1 MQITDQ
7 LTIRRFVGGPMLTAS
22 YTLICPGIESV
33 LIDAPRDAWRGGM
46 QAAEDLGAPVGRLI
60 ATHGHWD
67 HITDA
72 SLIRDIGIPLLAHPE
87 DLELCANPMGQRAG
101 LPVIIQPVPI
111 DEYLSDGQRLD
122 FAGQELQILHTPG
135 HSRGSICIWLPDND
149 ILFTGD
155 TILKGGAGYLERP
168 ESDATSLATSV
179 LRIAALPERTIL
191 FPGHGGPTRLG
202 DERWLMD
209 VTGPEELVALWQSG
223 SDRWPPRS

>member
-7 LTIRRFVGGPMLTAS
+7 LTVRRFVGGPMLTAS
-22 YTLICPGIESV
+22 YALISPGVESI
-33 LIDAPRDAWRGGM
+33 LIDAPRNAWRGGM
-46 QAAEDLGAPVGRLI
+46 RAAEDLNAPVERLI

-72 SLIRDIGIPLLAHPE
+72 SDIRDLGIPLLAHPD
-87 DLELCANPMGQRAG
+87 DLELCANPMGQRAN
-101 LPVIIQPVPI
+101 LPLIIHPVPI
-111 DEYLSDGQRLD
+111 DQHLIEGQRLD

-135 HSRGSICIWLPDND
+135 HSRGSISIWLPAAD

-168 ESDATSLATSV
+168 ESDAMALATSV
-179 LRIAALPERTIL
+179 LRIATLPERTIL

-209 VTGPEELVALWQSG
+209 ATGPEELLELWQSG
-223 SDRWPPRS
+223 SDRWAPRI